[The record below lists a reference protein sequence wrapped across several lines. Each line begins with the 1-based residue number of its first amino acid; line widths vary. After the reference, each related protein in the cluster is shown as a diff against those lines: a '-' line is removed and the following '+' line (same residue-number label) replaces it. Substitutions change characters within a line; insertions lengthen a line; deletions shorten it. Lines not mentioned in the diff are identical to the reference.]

1 MYNRPSP
8 GQPRQSAP
16 SFKAASEPELI
27 PGSEKLT
34 VFIGSISAGVSD
46 EWLERLL
53 NVGNYLYIMIHN

>member
-53 NVGNYLYIMIHN
+53 NVSS